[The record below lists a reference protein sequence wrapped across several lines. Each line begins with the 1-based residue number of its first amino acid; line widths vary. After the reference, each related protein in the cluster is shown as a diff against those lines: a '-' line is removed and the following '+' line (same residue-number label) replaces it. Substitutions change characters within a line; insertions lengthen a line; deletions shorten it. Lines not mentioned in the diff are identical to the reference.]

1 MSVIYALATPAA
13 QSAICVFRVSG
24 DGCLDELPKLFNSD
38 LKEPRFFYK
47 TNMYD
52 KNSFVDSVAVVFFKG
67 PNSFT
72 GEDSFEVYAHGGLV
86 VMSKVVDCFESV
98 GFREAEP
105 GEFSKR
111 AFLNNKISL
120 SQAEAISDLISAAS
134 KDEAAQLSAVLSG
147 DFEKRVFDFSGRL
160 DALRVLVEGEIDF
173 TDEDEVFVKSLS
185 KVGVEVSRLSAEF
198 SSFAG
203 ACSSRK
209 DSLKK
214 PRVLI
219 AGPPNTGKSSLFNS
233 LLSNDR
239 SIVSS
244 VAGTTRDLIDSELVL
259 QNVVLTLGDSAGVR
273 DTEDMVESAGI
284 NISFDEIKKSRL
296 VILVFDE
303 ETKDSISLFKEL
315 VGERDHILI
324 YNKIDISNKRPAEFD
339 LCVSAKEL
347 DGLGDLRKLL
357 DKRLSTKDKD
367 ETDLTY
373 LVRERH
379 INIFS
384 EVSSKLDLISA
395 SIKANE
401 SLDVV
406 AENLK
411 VCRDLLAEV
420 VGIKTS
426 DELLGEI
433 FSSFCIG
440 K

>member
-1 MSVIYALATPAA
+1 MSIVYALATPPA

-24 DGCLDELPKLFNSD
+24 QGCLRFLPELFSSKLD
-38 LKEPRFFYK
+38 EPRYFYK
-47 TNMYD
+47 TEMYS
-52 KNSFVDSVAVVFFKG
+52 KGFFVDSVAVVFFKG
-67 PNSFT
+67 PKSFT
-72 GEDSFEVYAHGGLV
+72 GEDGFEVYAHGGLA
-86 VMSKVVDCFESV
+86 VMSKIVEAFTDL
-98 GFREAEP
+98 GFQEAGP

-120 SQAEAISDLISAAS
+120 SQAEAVSDLIEAS
-134 KDEAAQLSAVLSG
+134 SKEEASRVSMVLSG
-147 DFEKRVFDFSGRL
+147 DFESRVFDFSGRL

-173 TDEDEVFVKSLS
+173 TDEDEVFVENLADLRAD
-185 KVGVEVSRLSAEF
+185 VSSLSAEF

-203 ACSSRK
+203 ACSSK
-209 DSLKK
+209 KNNLSK

-233 LLSNDR
+233 LLARNR

-259 QNVVLTLGDSAGVR
+259 QNIVLTLGDSAGVR
-273 DTEDMVESAGI
+273 DTEDLIEGAGI
-284 NISFDEIKKSRL
+284 NISFSEIKNSDL
-296 VILVFDE
+296 VVLVFDS
-303 ETKDSISLFKEL
+303 ETKDSVSFFKDLLGENECLL
-315 VGERDHILI
+315 V
-324 YNKIDISNKRPAEFD
+324 YNKIDLSDERPEGFD
-339 LCVSAKEL
+339 LFVSAIKM
-347 DGLGDLRKLL
+347 DGLNDLRKLL
-357 DKRLSTKDKD
+357 DKKLSNSKS
-367 ETDLTY
+367 EPDLSY

-379 INIFS
+379 VDIFS
-384 EVSSKLDLISA
+384 EVSSRLALVST
-395 SIKANE
+395 SIESNE
-401 SLDVV
+401 SLDVI

-411 VCRDLLAEV
+411 TCRDLLAEV

>member
-1 MSVIYALATPAA
+1 MSIVYALATPPA

-24 DGCLDELPKLFNSD
+24 QGCLRFLPELFSSKLD
-38 LKEPRFFYK
+38 EPRYFYK
-47 TNMYD
+47 TEMYS
-52 KNSFVDSVAVVFFKG
+52 KGFFVDSVAVVFFKG
-67 PNSFT
+67 PKSFT
-72 GEDSFEVYAHGGLV
+72 GEDGFEVYAHGGLA
-86 VMSKVVDCFESV
+86 VMSKIVEAFTDL
-98 GFREAEP
+98 GFQEAGP

-120 SQAEAISDLISAAS
+120 SQAEAVSDLIEAS
-134 KDEAAQLSAVLSG
+134 SKEEASRVSMVLSG
-147 DFEKRVFDFSGRL
+147 DFESRVFDFSGRL

-173 TDEDEVFVKSLS
+173 TDEDEVFVENLADLRADVSSLS
-185 KVGVEVSRLSAEF
+185 VEF

-203 ACSSRK
+203 ACSSK
-209 DSLKK
+209 KNNLSK

-233 LLSNDR
+233 LLARNR

-259 QNVVLTLGDSAGVR
+259 QNIVLTLGDSAGVR
-273 DTEDMVESAGI
+273 DTEDLIEGAGI
-284 NISFDEIKKSRL
+284 NISFSEIKNSDL
-296 VILVFDE
+296 VILVFDS
-303 ETKDSISLFKEL
+303 ETKDSVSFFKGLLGENEYLL
-315 VGERDHILI
+315 V
-324 YNKIDISNKRPAEFD
+324 YNKIDLSDERPEGFD
-339 LCVSAKEL
+339 LFVSAIKMN
-347 DGLGDLRKLL
+347 GLNDLRKLL
-357 DKRLSTKDKD
+357 DKKLSNSKS
-367 ETDLTY
+367 EPDLSY

-379 INIFS
+379 VDIFS
-384 EVSSKLDLISA
+384 EVSSRLALVST
-395 SIKANE
+395 SIESNE
-401 SLDVV
+401 SLDVI

-411 VCRDLLAEV
+411 TCRDLLAEV

>member
-1 MSVIYALATPAA
+1 MSIIYALATPPA

-24 DGCLDELPKLFNSD
+24 KGSLKALPKLFSSALN
-38 LKEPRFFYK
+38 EPRRFYK
-47 TNMYD
+47 TDMLN
-52 KNSFVDSVAVVFFKG
+52 NGNFVDSVAVVFFKE
-67 PNSFT
+67 PKSFT
-72 GEDSFEVYAHGGLV
+72 GEDGFEVYAHGGLA
-86 VMSKVVDCFESV
+86 VMSKVVEAFDAIGFE
-98 GFREAEP
+98 EAQR

-120 SQAEAISDLISAAS
+120 SQAEAVSDLISASSQEEAS
-134 KDEAAQLSAVLSG
+134 RVSLVLSG
-147 DFEKRVFDFSGRL
+147 DFESRIFEFSGRL

-173 TDEDEVFVKSLS
+173 TDEDEVFVQNLAEL
-185 KVGVEVSRLSAEF
+185 GADVSRLSAEF

-209 DSLKK
+209 DALNK

-219 AGPPNTGKSSLFNS
+219 AGPPNSGKSSLFNS
-233 LLSNDR
+233 LLSRDR

-244 VAGTTRDLIDSELVL
+244 VAGTTRDFIDSELVL
-259 QNVVLTLGDSAGVR
+259 QNIVLTLGDSAGVR
-273 DTEDMVESAGI
+273 DTNDLIEGAGI
-284 NISFDEIKKSRL
+284 NISFDEIKKSDL

-303 ETKDSISLFKEL
+303 ETRGSVSFFQEL
-315 VGERDHILI
+315 LGEQKHLLV
-324 YNKIDISNKRPAEFD
+324 YNKIDVSDKRPLGFD
-339 LCVSAKEL
+339 LFVSAKEM
-347 DGLGDLRKLL
+347 DGLNALRKIL
-357 DKRLSTKDKD
+357 DERLSVD
-367 ETDLTY
+367 ESEKDLTY

-379 INIFS
+379 VNIFS
-384 EVSSKLDLISA
+384 EVSSRLDFISSSIEA
-395 SIKANE
+395 SE

-411 VCRDLLAEV
+411 ACRDLLAEV

>member
-1 MSVIYALATPAA
+1 MSIVYALATPPA

-24 DGCLDELPKLFNSD
+24 QGCLRFLPELFSSKLD
-38 LKEPRFFYK
+38 EPRYFYK
-47 TNMYD
+47 TEMYS
-52 KNSFVDSVAVVFFKG
+52 KGFFVDSVAVVFFKG
-67 PNSFT
+67 PKSFT
-72 GEDSFEVYAHGGLV
+72 GEDGFEVYAHGGLA
-86 VMSKVVDCFESV
+86 VMSKIVEAFTDL
-98 GFREAEP
+98 GFQEAGP

-120 SQAEAISDLISAAS
+120 SQAEAVSDLIEAS
-134 KDEAAQLSAVLSG
+134 SKEEASRVSMVLSG
-147 DFEKRVFDFSGRL
+147 DFESRVFDFSGRL

-173 TDEDEVFVKSLS
+173 TDEDEVFVENLADLRAD
-185 KVGVEVSRLSAEF
+185 VSSLSAEF

-203 ACSSRK
+203 ACSSK
-209 DSLKK
+209 KNNLSK

-233 LLSNDR
+233 LLARNR

-259 QNVVLTLGDSAGVR
+259 QNIVLTLGDSAGVR
-273 DTEDMVESAGI
+273 DTEDLIEGAGI
-284 NISFDEIKKSRL
+284 NISFSEIKNSDL
-296 VILVFDE
+296 VILVFDS
-303 ETKDSISLFKEL
+303 ETKDSVSFFKDLLGENECLL
-315 VGERDHILI
+315 V
-324 YNKIDISNKRPAEFD
+324 YNKIDLSDERPEGFD
-339 LCVSAKEL
+339 LFVSALKM
-347 DGLGDLRKLL
+347 DGLNDLRKLL
-357 DKRLSTKDKD
+357 DKKLSNSKS
-367 ETDLTY
+367 EPDLSY

-379 INIFS
+379 VDIFS
-384 EVSSKLDLISA
+384 EVSSRLALVST
-395 SIKANE
+395 SIESNE
-401 SLDVV
+401 SLDVI

-411 VCRDLLAEV
+411 TCRDLLAEV

>member
-1 MSVIYALATPAA
+1 MSIIYALATPPA

-24 DGCLDELPKLFNSD
+24 NGCLDALPELFNSQ
-38 LKEPRFFYK
+38 LVEPRYFYK
-47 TNMYD
+47 TEML
-52 KNSFVDSVAVVFFKG
+52 SRGVFVDSVAVVFFKG
-67 PNSFT
+67 PKSFT
-72 GEDSFEVYAHGGLV
+72 GEDGFEVYAHGGLA
-86 VMSKVVDCFESV
+86 VMSKIVEAFDVV
-98 GFREAEP
+98 GFEEAEP

-111 AFLNNKISL
+111 AFFNNKMSL
-120 SQAEAISDLISAAS
+120 TQAEAVSDLISASSKEEAS
-134 KDEAAQLSAVLSG
+134 KVSLVLRG
-147 DFEKRVFDFSGRL
+147 DFESRVFDFSGRL

-173 TDEDEVFVKSLS
+173 TDEDEIFVQNLRELGSD
-185 KVGVEVSRLSAEF
+185 VSRLSVEF
-198 SSFAG
+198 LSFAG

-209 DSLKK
+209 DSLNK

-219 AGPPNTGKSSLFNS
+219 AGPPNSGKSSLFNA
-233 LLSNDR
+233 LLSRDR

-259 QNVVLTLGDSAGVR
+259 QNIVLTLGDSAGVR
-273 DTEDMVESAGI
+273 DTDGLIEGAGI
-284 NISFDEIKKSRL
+284 KISFDEIKRSAL
-296 VILVFDE
+296 VVLVFDE
-303 ETKDSISLFKEL
+303 ETEGSVSFFQEL
-315 VGERDHILI
+315 LGEQKHLLV
-324 YNKIDISNKRPAEFD
+324 YNKIDASDKRPPGFD
-339 LCVSAKEL
+339 LFVSAKEL
-347 DGLGDLRKLL
+347 DGLNSLRKILN
-357 DKRLSTKDKD
+357 DRLSVD
-367 ETDLTY
+367 ESEKDLTY

-384 EVSSKLDLISA
+384 EVSSRLDFVSS
-395 SIKANE
+395 SIEANE

-411 VCRDLLAEV
+411 ACRDLLAEV

>member
-1 MSVIYALATPAA
+1 MSIVYALATPPA

-24 DGCLDELPKLFNSD
+24 QDCLRFLPELFSSKLE
-38 LKEPRFFYK
+38 EPRYFYK
-47 TNMYD
+47 TEMYS
-52 KNSFVDSVAVVFFKG
+52 KGFFVDSVAVVFFKG
-67 PNSFT
+67 PKSFT
-72 GEDSFEVYAHGGLV
+72 GEDGFEVYAHGGLA
-86 VMSKVVDCFESV
+86 VMSKIVEAFTDL
-98 GFREAEP
+98 GFQEAGP

-120 SQAEAISDLISAAS
+120 SQAEAVSDLIEAS
-134 KDEAAQLSAVLSG
+134 SKEEASRVSMVLSG
-147 DFEKRVFDFSGRL
+147 DFESRVFDFSGRL

-173 TDEDEVFVKSLS
+173 TDEDEVFVENLADLRADVSSLS
-185 KVGVEVSRLSAEF
+185 VEF

-203 ACSSRK
+203 ACSSK
-209 DSLKK
+209 KNNLSK

-233 LLSNDR
+233 LLARNR

-259 QNVVLTLGDSAGVR
+259 QNIVLTLGDSAGVR
-273 DTEDMVESAGI
+273 DTEDLIEGAGI
-284 NISFDEIKKSRL
+284 NISFSEIKNSDL
-296 VILVFDE
+296 VILVFDS
-303 ETKDSISLFKEL
+303 ETKDSVSFFKDLLGENECLL
-315 VGERDHILI
+315 V
-324 YNKIDISNKRPAEFD
+324 YNKIDLSDERPEGFD
-339 LCVSAKEL
+339 LFVSAIKM
-347 DGLGDLRKLL
+347 DGLNDLRKLL
-357 DKRLSTKDKD
+357 DKRLSNSKSDP
-367 ETDLTY
+367 DLSY

-379 INIFS
+379 VDIFS
-384 EVSSKLDLISA
+384 EVSSRLALVSS
-395 SIKANE
+395 SIESNE
-401 SLDVV
+401 SLDVI

-411 VCRDLLAEV
+411 TCRDLLAEV

>member
-1 MSVIYALATPAA
+1 MSVIYALATPPA

-24 DGCLDELPKLFNSD
+24 KGCLDALPELFNTQ
-38 LKEPRFFYK
+38 LVEPRYFYK
-47 TNMYD
+47 TEMYS
-52 KNSFVDSVAVVFFKG
+52 KGFFVDSVAVVFFKG
-67 PNSFT
+67 PKSFT
-72 GEDSFEVYAHGGLV
+72 GEDGFEVYAHGGLA
-86 VMSKVVDCFESV
+86 VMSKIVEAFTDL
-98 GFREAEP
+98 GFQEAGP

-120 SQAEAISDLISAAS
+120 SQAEAVSDLIETSSKEEAS
-134 KDEAAQLSAVLSG
+134 RVSLVLSG
-147 DFEKRVFDFSGRL
+147 DFESRVFDFSGRL

-173 TDEDEVFVKSLS
+173 TDEDEVFVENLADLRAD
-185 KVGVEVSRLSAEF
+185 VSSLSAEF

-203 ACSSRK
+203 ACSSK
-209 DSLKK
+209 KNNLSK

-233 LLSNDR
+233 LLARNR

-259 QNVVLTLGDSAGVR
+259 QNIVLTLGDSAGVR
-273 DTEDMVESAGI
+273 DTEDLIEGAGI
-284 NISFDEIKKSRL
+284 NISFSEIKNSDL
-296 VILVFDE
+296 VILVFDS
-303 ETKDSISLFKEL
+303 ETKDSVSFFKDLLGENECLL
-315 VGERDHILI
+315 V
-324 YNKIDISNKRPAEFD
+324 YNKIDLSDERPEGFD
-339 LCVSAKEL
+339 LFVSAIKM
-347 DGLGDLRKLL
+347 DGLNDLRKLL
-357 DKRLSTKDKD
+357 DKKLSNSKS
-367 ETDLTY
+367 EPDLSY

-379 INIFS
+379 VDIFS
-384 EVSSKLDLISA
+384 EVSSRLALVST
-395 SIKANE
+395 SIESNE
-401 SLDVV
+401 SLDVI

-411 VCRDLLAEV
+411 TCRDLLAEV

>member
-1 MSVIYALATPAA
+1 MSIVYALATPPA

-24 DGCLDELPKLFNSD
+24 QGCLRFLPELFSSKLD
-38 LKEPRFFYK
+38 EPRYFYK
-47 TNMYD
+47 TEMYS
-52 KNSFVDSVAVVFFKG
+52 KGFFVDSVAVVFFKG
-67 PNSFT
+67 PKSFT
-72 GEDSFEVYAHGGLV
+72 GEDGFEVYAHGGLA
-86 VMSKVVDCFESV
+86 VMSKIVEAFTDL
-98 GFREAEP
+98 GFQEAGP

-120 SQAEAISDLISAAS
+120 SQAEAVSDLIEAS
-134 KDEAAQLSAVLSG
+134 SKEEASRVSMVLSG
-147 DFEKRVFDFSGRL
+147 DFESRVFDFSGRL

-173 TDEDEVFVKSLS
+173 TDEDEVFVENLADLRAD
-185 KVGVEVSRLSAEF
+185 VSSLSAEF

-203 ACSSRK
+203 ACSSK
-209 DSLKK
+209 KNNLSK

-233 LLSNDR
+233 LLARNR

-259 QNVVLTLGDSAGVR
+259 QNIVLTLGDSAGVR
-273 DTEDMVESAGI
+273 DTEDLIEGAGI
-284 NISFDEIKKSRL
+284 NISFSEIKNSDL
-296 VILVFDE
+296 VILVFDS
-303 ETKDSISLFKEL
+303 ETKDSVSFFKGLLGENECLL
-315 VGERDHILI
+315 V
-324 YNKIDISNKRPAEFD
+324 YNKIDLSDERPEGFD
-339 LCVSAKEL
+339 LFVSAIKM
-347 DGLGDLRKLL
+347 DGLNDLRKLL
-357 DKRLSTKDKD
+357 DKKLSNSKS
-367 ETDLTY
+367 EPDLSY

-379 INIFS
+379 VDIFS
-384 EVSSKLDLISA
+384 EVSSRLALVST
-395 SIKANE
+395 SIESNE
-401 SLDVV
+401 SLDVI

-411 VCRDLLAEV
+411 TCRDLLAEV

>member
-1 MSVIYALATPAA
+1 MSIIYALATPPA

-24 DGCLDELPKLFNSD
+24 KGSLEALPKLFSSV
-38 LKEPRFFYK
+38 LVEPRYFYK
-47 TNMYD
+47 TEMFN
-52 KNSFVDSVAVVFFKG
+52 KGSFVDSVAVVFFKE
-67 PNSFT
+67 PKSFT
-72 GEDSFEVYAHGGLV
+72 GEDGFEVYAHGGLA
-86 VMSKVVDCFESV
+86 VMTKVVEAFDAV
-98 GFREAEP
+98 GFEEAQP

-120 SQAEAISDLISAAS
+120 SQAEAVSDLISASSQEEAS
-134 KDEAAQLSAVLSG
+134 RVSLVLSG
-147 DFEKRVFDFSGRL
+147 DFESRVFDFSGRL

-173 TDEDEVFVKSLS
+173 TDEDEVFVQNLAELS
-185 KVGVEVSRLSAEF
+185 ADVSRLSAEF

-209 DSLKK
+209 DGLNK

-219 AGPPNTGKSSLFNS
+219 AGPPNSGKSSLFNS
-233 LLSNDR
+233 LLSRDR

-259 QNVVLTLGDSAGVR
+259 QNIVLTLGDSAGVR
-273 DTEDMVESAGI
+273 DTDDFIEGAGI
-284 NISFDEIKKSRL
+284 NISYDEIKKSDL

-303 ETKDSISLFKEL
+303 ETKDSVSFFQEL
-315 VGERDHILI
+315 LGKQKHLLV
-324 YNKIDISNKRPAEFD
+324 YNKIDASDKRPSEFD
-339 LCVSAKEL
+339 LFVSAKEM
-347 DGLGDLRKLL
+347 DGLGDLRKVL
-357 DKRLSTKDKD
+357 DEKLSTEKNEK
-367 ETDLTY
+367 DLTY

-379 INIFS
+379 VNIFS
-384 EVSSKLDLISA
+384 EVSSKLDLVSS
-395 SIKANE
+395 SIQANE
-401 SLDVV
+401 SLDIV

-411 VCRDLLAEV
+411 ACRDLLAEV
-420 VGIKTS
+420 VGIQTS

>member
-1 MSVIYALATPAA
+1 MSIIYALATPPA

-24 DGCLDELPKLFNSD
+24 AGCLDALPRLFNSK
-38 LKEPRFFYK
+38 LVEPRYFYK
-47 TNMYD
+47 TEMLNKSD
-52 KNSFVDSVAVVFFKG
+52 FVDSVAVVFFREPK
-67 PNSFT
+67 SFT
-72 GEDSFEVYAHGGLV
+72 GEDGFEVYAHGGLA
-86 VMSKVVDCFESV
+86 VMSKIVEAFDAV
-98 GFREAEP
+98 GFEEAQP

-111 AFLNNKISL
+111 AFLNNKMSL
-120 SQAEAISDLISAAS
+120 SQAEAVSDLISASS
-134 KDEAAQLSAVLSG
+134 KDEASMVSLVLRG
-147 DFEKRVFDFSGRL
+147 DFESRIFDFSGRL

-173 TDEDEVFVKSLS
+173 TDEDEVFVQNLAEL
-185 KVGVEVSRLSAEF
+185 GADVSRLSAEF

-209 DSLKK
+209 DGLNK

-219 AGPPNTGKSSLFNS
+219 AGPPNSGKSSLFNA
-233 LLSNDR
+233 LLSRDR

-244 VAGTTRDLIDSELVL
+244 IAGTTRDFIDSELVL
-259 QNVVLTLGDSAGVR
+259 QNIVLTLGDSAGVR
-273 DTEDMVESAGI
+273 DTDDHIEGAGI
-284 NISFDEIKKSRL
+284 NISFDEIKKSDL

-303 ETKDSISLFKEL
+303 ETKGSVSFFQEL
-315 VGERDHILI
+315 LGEQEHLLV
-324 YNKIDISNKRPAEFD
+324 YNKIDASDKRPSEFD
-339 LCVSAKEL
+339 LFVSAKEIN
-347 DGLGDLRKLL
+347 GLGDLRKIL
-357 DKRLSTKDKD
+357 DKKLSVDKNQR
-367 ETDLTY
+367 DLTY

-384 EVSSKLDLISA
+384 EVSSVLDLISS
-395 SIKANE
+395 SIEAGE

-420 VGIKTS
+420 VGIQTS

-433 FSSFCIG
+433 ISSICIG

>member
-1 MSVIYALATPAA
+1 MSIVYALATPPA

-24 DGCLDELPKLFNSD
+24 QDCLRFLPELFSSKLDE
-38 LKEPRFFYK
+38 PRYFYK
-47 TNMYD
+47 TEMYS
-52 KNSFVDSVAVVFFKG
+52 KGFFVDSVAVVFFKG
-67 PNSFT
+67 PKSFT
-72 GEDSFEVYAHGGLV
+72 GEDGFEVYAHGGLA
-86 VMSKVVDCFESV
+86 VMSKIVEAFTDL
-98 GFREAEP
+98 GFQEAGP

-120 SQAEAISDLISAAS
+120 SQAEAVSDLIEAS
-134 KDEAAQLSAVLSG
+134 SKEEASRVSMVLSG
-147 DFEKRVFDFSGRL
+147 DFESRVFDFSGRL

-173 TDEDEVFVKSLS
+173 TDEDEVFVENLADLRAD
-185 KVGVEVSRLSAEF
+185 VSSLSAEF

-203 ACSSRK
+203 ACSSK
-209 DSLKK
+209 KNNLSK

-233 LLSNDR
+233 LLARNR

-259 QNVVLTLGDSAGVR
+259 QNIVLTLGDSAGVR
-273 DTEDMVESAGI
+273 DTEDLIEGAGI
-284 NISFDEIKKSRL
+284 NISFSEIKNSDL
-296 VILVFDE
+296 VILVFDS
-303 ETKDSISLFKEL
+303 ETKDSVSFFKDLLGENECLL
-315 VGERDHILI
+315 V
-324 YNKIDISNKRPAEFD
+324 YNKIDLSDERPEGFD
-339 LCVSAKEL
+339 LFVSAIKM
-347 DGLGDLRKLL
+347 DGLNDLRKLL
-357 DKRLSTKDKD
+357 DKKLSNSKN
-367 ETDLTY
+367 EPDLSY

-379 INIFS
+379 VDIFS
-384 EVSSKLDLISA
+384 EVSSRLALVST
-395 SIKANE
+395 SIESNE
-401 SLDVV
+401 SLDVI

-411 VCRDLLAEV
+411 TCRDLLAEV

>member
-1 MSVIYALATPAA
+1 MSIVYALATPPA

-24 DGCLDELPKLFNSD
+24 QDCLRFLPELFSSKLDE
-38 LKEPRFFYK
+38 PRYFYK
-47 TNMYD
+47 TEMYS
-52 KNSFVDSVAVVFFKG
+52 KGFFVDSVAVVFFKG
-67 PNSFT
+67 PKSFT
-72 GEDSFEVYAHGGLV
+72 GEDGFEVYAHGGLA
-86 VMSKVVDCFESV
+86 VMSKIVEAFTDL
-98 GFREAEP
+98 GFQEAGP

-120 SQAEAISDLISAAS
+120 SQAEAVSDLIEPSSKEEAS
-134 KDEAAQLSAVLSG
+134 RVSMVLSG
-147 DFEKRVFDFSGRL
+147 DFESRVFDFSGRL

-173 TDEDEVFVKSLS
+173 TDEDEVFVENLADLRAD
-185 KVGVEVSRLSAEF
+185 VSSLSAEF

-203 ACSSRK
+203 ACSSK
-209 DSLKK
+209 KNNLSK

-233 LLSNDR
+233 LLARNR

-259 QNVVLTLGDSAGVR
+259 QNIVLTLGDSAGVR
-273 DTEDMVESAGI
+273 DTEDLIEGAGI
-284 NISFDEIKKSRL
+284 NISFSEIKNSDL
-296 VILVFDE
+296 VILVFDS
-303 ETKDSISLFKEL
+303 ETKDSVSFFKDLLGENECLL
-315 VGERDHILI
+315 V
-324 YNKIDISNKRPAEFD
+324 YNKIDLSDEKPEGFD
-339 LCVSAKEL
+339 LFVSAIKM
-347 DGLGDLRKLL
+347 DGLNDLRKLL
-357 DKRLSTKDKD
+357 DKKLSNSKS
-367 ETDLTY
+367 EPDLSY

-379 INIFS
+379 VDIFS
-384 EVSSKLDLISA
+384 EVSSRLALVST
-395 SIKANE
+395 SIESSE
-401 SLDVV
+401 SLDVI

-411 VCRDLLAEV
+411 TCRDLLAEV